1 MLYTVWPV
9 VLIVASNVIYQIC
22 AKSVPQRGDPF
33 ASLTVTYAVAAAVC
47 LVLCCCRSGGLMET
61 CRKSLNAA
69 SVMFGLALVGLEA
82 GFVFAYRAGWQVGTL
97 SIVQSAFLAV
107 ILLFVGLGLY
117 GEPLTL
123 RKAAGMAVCLA
134 GLYILG
140 R

>member
-1 MLYTVWPV
+1 
-9 VLIVASNVIYQIC
+9 
-22 AKSVPQRGDPF
+22 
-33 ASLTVTYAVAAAVC
+33 
-47 LVLCCCRSGGLMET
+47 MET
-61 CRKSLNAA
+61 CRESLNAA
-69 SVMFGLALVGLEA
+69 PVMFGLALAGLEA
-82 GFVFAYRAGWQVGTL
+82 GFVFACRAGWQVGTL
-97 SIVQSAFLAV
+97 SVVQSAFLAV